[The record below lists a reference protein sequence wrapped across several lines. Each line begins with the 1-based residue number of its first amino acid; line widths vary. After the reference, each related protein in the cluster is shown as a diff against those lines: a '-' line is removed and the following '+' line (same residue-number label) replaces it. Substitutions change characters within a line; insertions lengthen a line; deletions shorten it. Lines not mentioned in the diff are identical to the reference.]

1 MANSPPFAA
10 SNSFVETPL
19 RRMAFQTGLFGKTLV
34 LLTDE
39 DIIEFMS
46 EWKGKK
52 GKRRLDLLLKSRFF
66 CDSSKFELVVYE
78 GMSIRLSPASG
89 MRSELF

>member
-1 MANSPPFAA
+1 MANPPPFAA
-10 SNSFVETPL
+10 SNSFVETPR

-46 EWKGKK
+46 EKKRNK
-52 GKRRLDLLLKSRFF
+52 GKRHLDPLDLLLKAEF
-66 CDSSKFELVVYE
+66 L
-78 GMSIRLSPASG
+78 
-89 MRSELF
+89 

>member
-1 MANSPPFAA
+1 MTNTPPFAA

-19 RRMAFQTGLFGKTLV
+19 RRMVFQTGLFGETLV

-46 EWKGKK
+46 EKK
-52 GKRRLDLLLKSRFF
+52 ERKKERKEKDALIF
-66 CDSSKFELVVYE
+66 C
-78 GMSIRLSPASG
+78 
-89 MRSELF
+89 

>member
-10 SNSFVETPL
+10 SNSFVARPL
-19 RRMAFQTGLFGKTLV
+19 RRMAFQTGLFGETLV

-46 EWKGKK
+46 ERKRKK
-52 GKRRLDLLLKSRFF
+52 GRDALIFF
-66 CDSSKFELVVYE
+66 KKLIFGDSSKFELVVYQ

>member
-1 MANSPPFAA
+1 MTNSPPFAA

-19 RRMAFQTGLFGKTLV
+19 RRMVFQTGLFGETLV

-46 EWKGKK
+46 EKK
-52 GKRRLDLLLKSRFF
+52 ERKKERKEKDALIF
-66 CDSSKFELVVYE
+66 C
-78 GMSIRLSPASG
+78 
-89 MRSELF
+89 